1 MRGVPKWGLKI
12 QDRGKEERKRQRGR
26 GETGTYVFYHSK
38 DENVSLFAL
47 RLMYF
52 RNYPS
57 LAKCEQLS
65 S

>member
-1 MRGVPKWGLKI
+1 MKGVSKWGLKI
-12 QDRGKEERKRQRGR
+12 QGGGKEERKRQR

-47 RLMYF
+47 RLMDL

>member
-1 MRGVPKWGLKI
+1 MGFKNTRWGK
-12 QDRGKEERKRQRGR
+12 RGKKETER

-47 RLMYF
+47 RLMDL